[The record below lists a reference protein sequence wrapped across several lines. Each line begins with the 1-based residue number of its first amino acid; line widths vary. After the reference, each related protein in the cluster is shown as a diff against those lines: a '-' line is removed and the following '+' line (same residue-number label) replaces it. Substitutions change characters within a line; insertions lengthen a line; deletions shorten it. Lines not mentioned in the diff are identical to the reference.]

1 MVAVV
6 VSQFNLSLP
15 QTLEDFSQRVSSQYS
30 QGLSINSSM
39 SNIINLEEYKKKR
52 KGGFSPITEKEQRE
66 RIEEQ
71 RKEIEKQRRIIER
84 MLFT

>member
-1 MVAVV
+1 
-6 VSQFNLSLP
+6 
-15 QTLEDFSQRVSSQYS
+15 
-30 QGLSINSSM
+30 M